1 MRRVDA
7 AVDGA
12 VAPDTIPI
20 GFPSVDRMLGGGV
33 RSGDLIV
40 LGGDVGSGKSALAL
54 AIALRTAEGG
64 WGTAFFSGEMAPDR
78 ILERVLAIQGRARI
92 DDLRRGA
99 LDEPTRA
106 GVGAA
111 ALRLR
116 DAAPAI
122 DQLPPGGIGELA
134 DALRRALDTRLVVV
148 DSLQGL
154 ATGAGTQDE
163 ELAGAVRA
171 LKGLA
176 IELGVALLVTAH
188 LPAFDR
194 TRADP
199 RPTLDDL
206 GVLGAAKQHADV
218 VLGLYREEMYQQGG
232 LGSEGATELHA
243 LKNRNGPTGYVDL
256 YFYKQWMRFE
266 DMIDG
271 Y

>member
-12 VAPDTIPI
+12 VAPDTIPT
-20 GFPSVDRMLGGGV
+20 GFPSVDRLLGGGV

-54 AIALRTAEGG
+54 AVSLRTAQEG
-64 WGTAFFSGEMAPDR
+64 WGTAFLSGEMTPDR
-78 ILERVLAIQGRARI
+78 TLERVLAVEGRARI
-92 DDLRRGA
+92 DDLRRGT

-111 ALRLR
+111 ALGLR
-116 DAAPAI
+116 DASPIIEQTPA
-122 DQLPPGGIGELA
+122 GGVGELA
-134 DALRRALDTRLVVV
+134 DTLRRVLDTRLAVI
-148 DSLQGL
+148 DSLQAL

-163 ELAGAVRA
+163 ELATAVRR
-171 LKGLA
+171 LKALA
-176 IELGVALLVTAH
+176 IELGMAILLTAH

-194 TRADP
+194 RRDDP
-199 RPTLDDL
+199 RPRLDDF
-206 GVLGAAKQHADV
+206 GVLGAVKQHADV
-218 VLGLYREEMYQQGG
+218 VLGLYREEMYQSG
-232 LGSEGATELHA
+232 LGTEGATELHA

-266 DMIDG
+266 DMVEEDR
-271 Y
+271 